1 VLAPSVAKVN
11 AVLQLANERPLRP
24 YTITSRLG
32 HGWLHNKTVSAL
44 RTLERIGIVRP
55 VQRQRHTE
63 YEPNP
68 ESPYADVAHQIA
80 LIDLGIHDLLPAS
93 SQVMAIYV
101 HGSVAEGSANPD
113 SDLDVL
119 LIGKIDPREARAALA
134 PVERMLGRSLDVTV
148 RSAAEVRDAI
158 AAGDAF
164 VTEILSRG
172 VRVWGIWR

>member
-1 VLAPSVAKVN
+1 MLAPSVAKVN
-11 AVLQLANERPLRP
+11 AVLQLANEQPLRP

-32 HGWLHNKTVSAL
+32 EGWLHNKTVSAL
-44 RTLERIGIVRP
+44 RTLERIGIARP

-68 ESPYADVAHQIA
+68 ESPYADVAHRLA
-80 LIDLGIHDLLPAS
+80 LIDLGIHDLLPKS
-93 SQVMAIYV
+93 SQVIAIYV

-119 LIGKIDPREARAALA
+119 LIGKIDPRVARQALA

-148 RSAAEVRDAI
+148 RSAAEVREAI
-158 AAGDAF
+158 VGGDAF
-164 VTEILSRG
+164 VNEILERG
-172 VRVWGIWR
+172 IRVWGIWR

>member
-24 YTITSRLG
+24 YSITNRLG
-32 HGWLHNKTVSAL
+32 EGWLHNKTVSAL
-44 RTLERIGIVRP
+44 RTLERIGIVRS
-55 VQRQRHTE
+55 VQRQRHYE

-68 ESPYADVAHQIA
+68 ESPYADVAHRLA
-80 LIDLGIHDLLPAS
+80 LIDLRIHDLLPKS
-93 SQVMAIYV
+93 SQVMAIYA
-101 HGSVAEGSANPD
+101 HGSVAEGSANRD

-158 AAGDAF
+158 AAGDGF